1 MKSCLLLFLVQSY
14 RMHLKSSNGPIDV
27 LVCPEDDAQIPSP
40 QPVTP
45 LTPPTLACT
54 ASTSHTTASR
64 PSTYSSVL
72 DQSSSQGLIQG
83 LVVPDHHQD
92 HHMHHSPQPHPPSS
106 ALTHHTSC
114 TTLEAGRQQQEAT
127 PNVNPDPAPH
137 VNPTYSQILV
147 PGGNS
152 DLEIS
157 LSSAADVD
165 SDLEG
170 LMDHFD
176 PTNLLPVDMAMFEH
190 LSPPLQNE
198 DFSFSMDN
206 STEGIHDL
214 FDLH

>member
-1 MKSCLLLFLVQSY
+1 
-14 RMHLKSSNGPIDV
+14 MHLKSSNGPIDV
-27 LVCPEDDAQIPSP
+27 LVCPEDDVQIPSP
-40 QPVTP
+40 QPVMP

-54 ASTSHTTASR
+54 TSTSHSTASR
-64 PSTYSSVL
+64 PSTYSSVV
-72 DQSSSQGLIQG
+72 DQSSKGLIQG
-83 LVVPDHHQD
+83 LVVPKHHQATLD
-92 HHMHHSPQPHPPSS
+92 NPINHSHQPHPHSS

-127 PNVNPDPAPH
+127 PNVNPNGATPT
-137 VNPTYSQILV
+137 NPTYSQILG

-157 LSSAADVD
+157 LSSTADVD
-165 SDLEG
+165 SDFEG

-176 PTNLLPVDMAMFEH
+176 PTNLLPDMAMFEH
-190 LSPPLQNE
+190 LSPPLQTE